1 MAGRVGGQRLQ
12 TLQPIRISLQYD
24 DNIAVDIM
32 TRLQSNDGPLRSAVR
47 YFQSFLSVY
56 PFTESL
62 RAPPTCQVDVDLPLC
77 PTEDLIPP
85 MCGPHVRVPSDHTG
99 PLVIC
104 NEDMTNCVPPRGMEG
119 VGVANADYV
128 LYISAEQDGR

>member
-1 MAGRVGGQRLQ
+1 MAGRVGGQRQQ

-24 DNIAVDIM
+24 DNIAMGIM

-56 PFTESL
+56 PFNETL
-62 RAPPTCQVDVDLPLC
+62 RAPPTCRLNVDLPEC
-77 PTEDLIPP
+77 PTNNLIPP
-85 MCGPHVRVPSDHTG
+85 MCGPHVQVPSNHTG
-99 PLVIC
+99 PLVTC
-104 NEDMTNCVPPRGMEG
+104 NADMTICAPPRGDEG
-119 VGVANADYV
+119 DGVANADYV